1 MSGDFILFPDGCIGS
16 DGTNDYYKCNCN
28 WTFLFA
34 SVNSLDNKLKVNKYY
49 NDLCNS
55 YSAKRL
61 RSLNY

>member
-16 DGTNDYYKCNCN
+16 DGTNNDCKCS

-34 SVNSLDNKLKVNKYY
+34 NVNSLDNKLKVNKYY

-55 YSAKRL
+55 YSPKRL